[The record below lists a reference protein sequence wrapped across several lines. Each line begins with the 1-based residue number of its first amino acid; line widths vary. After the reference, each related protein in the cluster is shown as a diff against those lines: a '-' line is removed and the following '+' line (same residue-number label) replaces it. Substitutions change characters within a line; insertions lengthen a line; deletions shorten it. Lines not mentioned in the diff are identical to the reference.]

1 VAELVSMK
9 IDPKEREKKYAESA
23 IVDRPAYP
31 YGLSIHLDD
40 DALEKLGLSKLP
52 EVGTELALVA
62 VVDVTSV
69 SENDSGAGAVRS
81 ASLQI
86 TSMCL
91 EAKKAAKSTVEKLYS
106 KEA

>member
-9 IDPKEREKKYAESA
+9 IDPKAREARYAESA
-23 IVDRPAYP
+23 MVERPSYP

-40 DALEKLGLSKLP
+40 EALEKLGLEKLP

-69 SENDSGAGAVRS
+69 SENENPGGKTRS
-81 ASLQI
+81 VSLQI
-86 TSMCL
+86 TKMCL
-91 EAKKAAKSTVEKLYS
+91 EPKKAGKSTTEKLYA
-106 KEA
+106 KE